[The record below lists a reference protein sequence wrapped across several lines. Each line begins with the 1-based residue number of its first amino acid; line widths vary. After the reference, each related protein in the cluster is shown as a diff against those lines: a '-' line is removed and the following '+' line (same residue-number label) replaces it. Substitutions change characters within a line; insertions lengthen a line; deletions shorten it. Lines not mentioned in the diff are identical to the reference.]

1 MIHPDMVYNIPGLE
15 LKSDFLTPA
24 FPTPDKKP
32 DIMTQ
37 LAAARLNAGPDEEY
51 GDNIDT
57 RGLIKTTDMSPRDDL
72 YPGVLPNIEEEQE
85 IHPEL
90 SDCYD
95 YSSNDNRVY
104 EEDPVEDLPY
114 PVIQRTRSSRVT
126 RPPNNLEPRH
136 GPGRKAH
143 GNSRDAGFNFP
154 LIGKSSSSEGDC
166 IECQYTDAGY
176 TTRQ

>member
-24 FPTPDKKP
+24 FPTPYKKP

-57 RGLIKTTDMSPRDDL
+57 RGLINTTDMSSRDDL

-85 IHPEL
+85 ILPEL
-90 SDCYD
+90 SDRQD
-95 YSSNDNRVY
+95 DDSNDYRVY
-104 EEDPVEDLPY
+104 EEDEVEDLPD
-114 PVIQRTRSSRVT
+114 PVIQRTRSGRVT
-126 RPPNNLEPRH
+126 RPPNNLEPCH
-136 GPGRKAH
+136 GPIRQSH
-143 GNSRDAGFNFP
+143 GNSSEAGVNYP
-154 LIGKSSSSEGDC
+154 LIGKSSGP
-166 IECQYTDAGY
+166 
-176 TTRQ
+176 